1 MEEAFNIM
9 TLTSTILNDFTEQ
22 FIMMDE
28 ITKIDSYGSIV
39 PVWQEGAHFQAALT
53 APQSGTAEIAEAIRE
68 KKSFKVV
75 TETNIT
81 LKQGKFFKRGSD
93 GVVFKVLR
101 DNTDK
106 LTPNSSS
113 IPMRA
118 TEAEITEL
126 PKE

>member
-1 MEEAFNIM
+1 M
-9 TLTSTILNDFTEQ
+9 TLEDTILSDFTEK
-22 FIMMDE
+22 FVMMDE
-28 ITKIDSYGSIV
+28 TTTVDSYGSIV
-39 PVWQEGAHFQAALT
+39 PVWQEGAEFKAALT
-53 APQSGTAEIAEAIRE
+53 APQSGTAEIAEAIKE
-68 KKSFKVV
+68 KKSFNVV

-81 LKQGKFFKRGSD
+81 LKQGKFFKRVSD
-93 GVVFKVLR
+93 GTVFKVLR

-106 LTPNSSS
+106 LTPNNSA

>member
-1 MEEAFNIM
+1 M
-9 TLTSTILNDFTEQ
+9 TLADTMLKDFTEE
-22 FIMMDE
+22 FVMMDE
-28 ITKIDSYGSIV
+28 TTMIDSFGSIV
-39 PVWQEGAHFQAALT
+39 PVWKEGAPFKAALT
-53 APQSGTAEIAEAIRE
+53 APQNGTAEIAEAIRE
-68 KKSFKVV
+68 KKSFKLV

-81 LKQGKFFKRGSD
+81 LKQGKFFKRVSD

-106 LTPNSSS
+106 LTPNDSS

>member
-1 MEEAFNIM
+1 M
-9 TLTSTILNDFTEQ
+9 TLESTLLNDYTEN
-22 FIMMDE
+22 FVLMDE
-28 ITKIDSYGSIV
+28 TTTIDSYGSIV
-39 PVWQEGAHFQAALT
+39 PVWKEGATFKAALT
-53 APQSGTAEIAEAIRE
+53 APQNGTAEIAEAIRE
-68 KKSFKVV
+68 KKSFNVV

-81 LKQGKFFKRGSD
+81 LKQGKFFKRLSD

-106 LTPNSSS
+106 LTPNNSG
-113 IPMRA
+113 IPMRY